1 MTNRYGNFRNG
12 KYLFVHADWVVGQI
26 GEKYPGYRSDGSLMP
41 ELPKTDTKFD
51 YSGIS
56 GGIWDLSSTYQFPK
70 NNNRTTQIG
79 LTDPLHV
86 SLIVQDYVTY
96 TQNTV
101 NISRYPNRSARVVFQ
116 YLLKGSPAT
125 PADGIIDAINIS
137 GTTYGFEASGENWQT
152 TTTNAQGTPYQS
164 LAWTTIASTRTRDRF
179 ARSNT
184 TTIIANAFG
193 PGAIPQVNGN
203 FGLVTT
209 YDTVYG
215 EPPYHMTWI
224 RSPVVSL
231 GASPTLSY
239 QYFNV
244 YSNFESAIYTYLD
257 LQ

>member
-1 MTNRYGNFRNG
+1 MSNRYGNLING
-12 KYLFVHADWVVGQI
+12 KYTFVHADWQVGQL
-26 GEKYPGYRSDGSLMP
+26 GERYPFYRANESLMP

-51 YSGIS
+51 YSGIN
-56 GGIWDLSSTYQFPK
+56 GGIWNLSSTHQFPK
-70 NNNRTTQIG
+70 NNNRTTQSG

-86 SLIVQDYVTY
+86 SLIVNQYVSY
-96 TQNTV
+96 TQNIV

-116 YLLKGSPAT
+116 YLLKGNPPI

-137 GTTYGFEASGENWQT
+137 GTTYGFEVSGENWQT

-164 LAWTTIASTRTRDRF
+164 LAWTTIASTRTRNRF

-184 TTIIANAFG
+184 VTIIENAFG
-193 PGAIPQVNGN
+193 PGAIPPANGN

-209 YDTVYG
+209 YDTSYG
-215 EPPYHMTWI
+215 EPAYHMTWI